1 MFTCPFLEH
10 FNHLANIVTAFQ
22 PQCHLL
28 VSFFNTL
35 FVPLSKYVEVNFI
48 NLTKLLDEV
57 KNTP

>member
-1 MFTCPFLEH
+1 MTGNYIFGNHVH
-10 FNHLANIVTAFQ
+10 FVHL

-35 FVPLSKYVEVNFI
+35 FVPLSKSKYVEVNFI